1 MVTKSKTYNL
11 LKRLL
16 KTLPRERHRSLLF
29 LMPLAILN
37 GLVDFLLVALVSRL
51 FTIIVGQPN
60 TPVLPFSEFIPNEL
74 PLKVLGLVG
83 IYIIVNWVSASLKI
97 LLKSNQERIRTLI
110 WFDLTKL
117 AQKKLLLQ
125 HYEFFLGKSSIELCT
140 KFLINIERVSVS
152 LVLPLLQIVSG
163 LFVVIFV
170 CIAILAIAKSVAIY
184 LLLSLF
190 IFYSLVSWFITPS
203 VRSSYKHRILLEN
216 KSSSFL
222 SESLKTIL
230 DVHLTS
236 SEKFFEE
243 KYRRAGE
250 KSLPFIWKGRVL
262 PDLPRTLIEPFGIT
276 LIFSIGLFPY
286 ITNSQATNLLD
297 IVPFLATIAVAAL
310 KLTAP
315 LQDIFRSLTTLRAGI
330 PDLEETLKL
339 VDLPIGRLTLKSK
352 GVPSKKGIYPKNSIK
367 LNNVI
372 YSYPSSNKNILEK
385 INLTIPVGS
394 RIALVGKTGSGKTT
408 TANQLLCLL
417 RPSQGSFQ
425 IDGVDITEE
434 EIPAWQASC
443 SYVPQSI
450 TLLDNTILA
459 NVAYGL
465 EADAIDNDLVW
476 DSLEA
481 AKVADLITDLPM
493 GLYTEV
499 GENGIK
505 LSGGQRQRIAL
516 ARAFYRQSKFL
527 ILDEATSALDNKTES
542 EVMDAI
548 ELVGRRCTIVLIAHR
563 LSTIMRSDCIYE
575 FVNGRI
581 KASGNYEELFLKSE
595 SFKEMVEKNGKK
607 QRNIVI

>member
-1 MVTKSKTYNL
+1 MVIRSKTYHL
-11 LKRLL
+11 LRRLL
-16 KTLPRERHRSLLF
+16 KTLPRERHRALLL

-37 GLVDFLLVALVSRL
+37 GLVDLLVVALVSRL
-51 FTIIVGQPN
+51 FTIIVGQAN
-60 TPVLPFSEFIPNEL
+60 TPVLPFSEFIPNE
-74 PLKVLGLVG
+74 PHLKVLGLVG
-83 IYIIVNWVSASLKI
+83 IYIVINWVSASLKI

-125 HYEFFLGKSSIELCT
+125 NYEFFLGKSSIELCT
-140 KFLINIERVSVS
+140 KFLINIERVSLS

-190 IFYSLVSWFITPS
+190 IFYSLVSWFITPA
-203 VRSSYKHRILLEN
+203 VRNSYKHRILLEN
-216 KSSSFL
+216 KSSIIL

-243 KYRRAGE
+243 KYRRAGD
-250 KSLPFIWKGRVL
+250 KSLPLIWQGRVL

-286 ITNSQATNLLD
+286 ITNSQASNLLN

-339 VDLPIGRLTLKSK
+339 VELPIERVTLKSK
-352 GVPSKKGIYPKNSIK
+352 GVPSKEGIYPKDNIK
-367 LNNVI
+367 LNNVT
-372 YSYPSSNKNILEK
+372 YRYPSSKSNIIEQ
-385 INLTIPVGS
+385 INITIPVGS

-408 TANQLLCLL
+408 TVNQLLCLL

-425 IDGVDITEE
+425 IDGVDISEE

-443 SYVPQSI
+443 SYVPQYI
-450 TLLDNTILA
+450 TLLDNSILA

-465 EADAIDNDLVW
+465 EADKIDNDLVW
-476 DSLEA
+476 DCLEA

-493 GLYTEV
+493 GIYTEV
-499 GENGIK
+499 GENGIR

-563 LSTIMRSDCIYE
+563 LSTIIRSDCIYE
-575 FVNGRI
+575 LENGRI
-581 KASGNYEELFLKSE
+581 KSSGNYQELLLKSD
-595 SFKEMVEKNGKK
+595 SFQEMIKMSKNKE
-607 QRNIVI
+607 IF

>member
-1 MVTKSKTYNL
+1 
-11 LKRLL
+11 
-16 KTLPRERHRSLLF
+16 
-29 LMPLAILN
+29 MPLAILN
-37 GLVDFLLVALVSRL
+37 GLVDLLVVALVSRL
-51 FTIIVGQPN
+51 FTIIVGEPN
-60 TPVLPFSEFIPNEL
+60 TPTLPFSELIPAD
-74 PLKVLGLVG
+74 PHLKVLGLVG
-83 IYIIVNWVSASLKI
+83 LYIIMNWISALLKI
-97 LLKSNQERIRTLI
+97 LLKSNQERMRVLI
-110 WFDLTKL
+110 WLDLTKL
-117 AQKKLLLQ
+117 AQRKLLLQ
-125 HYEFFLGKSSIELCT
+125 NYEFFLGKSSIELCT
-140 KFLINIERVSVS
+140 KFLLNIERVSLT

-163 LFVVIFV
+163 LFIVIFV

-184 LLLSLF
+184 LVLSLLV
-190 IFYSLVSWFITPS
+190 FYSLISWFITPAIR
-203 VRSSYKHRILLEN
+203 RSFKQRILLEN
-216 KSSSFL
+216 KASSIL
-222 SESLKTIL
+222 SESLKTIS

-236 SEKFFEE
+236 SEEFFEE
-243 KYRRAGE
+243 KYRKAGD

-276 LIFSIGLFPY
+276 LIFSIGLFPFL
-286 ITNSQATNLLD
+286 TNSQSTNLLS

-310 KLTAP
+310 KLTSP
-315 LQDIFRSLTTLRAGI
+315 LQDIFRSLTSLRAGI

-339 VDLPIGRLTLKSK
+339 VELPIKRLTLRSK
-352 GVPSKKGIYPKNSIK
+352 GVPSIKGIYPNNNIK
-367 LNNVI
+367 LNNVS
-372 YSYPSSNKNILEK
+372 YRYPSSKSNIIEK

-394 RIALVGKTGSGKTT
+394 RIALVGETGSGKTT
-408 TANQLLCLL
+408 TVNQLLCLL
-417 RPSQGSFQ
+417 RPSEGSFQ
-425 IDGVDITEE
+425 IDGVDITEQ

-450 TLLDNTILA
+450 TLLDNSVLA

-465 EADAIDNDLVW
+465 EANEIDNDLVW

-499 GENGIK
+499 GENGIR

-575 FVNGRI
+575 FTNGRI

-595 SFKEMVEKNGKK
+595 SFKEMVKMAENKK
-607 QRNIVI
+607 IF

>member
-1 MVTKSKTYNL
+1 MASRSKTYNL
-11 LKRLL
+11 LKRLI
-16 KTLPRERHRSLLF
+16 KTLPRERHISLLW
-29 LMPLAILN
+29 LMPLAIVN
-37 GLVDFLLVALVSRL
+37 GLVDLLVVALVSRL
-51 FTIIVGQPN
+51 FTIIVGEPN
-60 TPVLPFSEFIPNEL
+60 TPVLPFSELIPNE
-74 PLKVLGLVG
+74 PHLKVLGLVG
-83 IYIIVNWVSASLKI
+83 IYIIMNWVSASLKI

-125 HYEFFLGKSSIELCT
+125 NYEFFLGKSSIELCT
-140 KFLINIERVSVS
+140 KFLINIERVSLS
-152 LVLPLLQIVSG
+152 LVLPILQIVSG

-170 CIAILAIAKSVAIY
+170 CIAILAIAKSIAIY

-190 IFYSLVSWFITPS
+190 IFYSLISWLITPS
-203 VRSSYKHRILLEN
+203 VRSSYKHRISLEN
-216 KSSSFL
+216 KSSSIL

-236 SEKFFEE
+236 SEDFFQD
-243 KYRRAGE
+243 KYRKAGE

-286 ITNSQATNLLD
+286 ITNSQATNILN

-310 KLTAP
+310 KLTSP

-339 VDLPIGRLTLKSK
+339 VELPIERLTVKSK
-352 GVPSKKGIYPKNSIK
+352 GVPSKEGIYPKNNIK
-367 LNNVI
+367 LNNVS
-372 YSYPSSNKNILEK
+372 YRYPSSKKNILEN

-408 TANQLLCLL
+408 TVNQLLCLL
-417 RPSQGSFQ
+417 RPSKGSLQ
-425 IDGVDITEE
+425 IDGVEISEQ

-450 TLLDNTILA
+450 SLLNNSVIA
-459 NVAYGL
+459 NVAYGI
-465 EADAIDNDLVW
+465 EANKINNDLIW
-476 DSLEA
+476 ESLEA
-481 AKVADLITDLPM
+481 AKVADLISDLPM
-493 GLYTEV
+493 GIYTEV
-499 GENGIK
+499 GENGIR

-548 ELVGRRCTIVLIAHR
+548 ELVGRRCTIVSIAHR

-575 FVNGRI
+575 FENGKI
-581 KASGNYEELFLKSE
+581 KSSGNYQELFLKSE
-595 SFKEMVEKNGKK
+595 SFQEMIKMSKNKE
-607 QRNIVI
+607 IF